1 MKKLLMIAITCL
13 IAFSV
18 NAQNGARSL
27 ISSNAS
33 ALIPTVDTVTN
44 TGVKTMALPA
54 TQIVKG
60 PKQTTTVSAVITKIS
75 GTGAGT
81 VVLKGSNDGV
91 NFSTIASTQLQGG
104 QTATFTLT
112 DVASQAYHF
121 VVLNNPF
128 LYYETVTTGSGT
140 EVISVKGT
148 VLYN

>member
-1 MKKLLMIAITCL
+1 MKKLLIFAVVCL
-13 IAFSV
+13 FAFTAS
-18 NAQNGARSL
+18 AQNGAKAL
-27 ISSNAS
+27 ISTNTA

-44 TGVKTMALPA
+44 TGVKTMTIPA
-54 TQIVKG
+54 SQIVKG

-91 NFSTIASTQLQGG
+91 NFSIIASTQLQGG
-104 QTATFTLT
+104 ETATFTLT

-128 LYYETVTTGSGT
+128 LYYQTVTTGSGT